1 MADDAS
7 FALRT
12 QAEGTKMFGSV
23 GHQVIVNPGT
33 SIVTGPSDS
42 SKQLHRPLGQRPA
55 WRSECLPA
63 AGRGWQSASQN
74 GDASEQVLGAVLTY
88 TVEYVNILT
97 FTIPGVPY
105 TLLHPAGKNCFLI
118 PQVTGRPHPPATS
131 PSQTV
136 ACPQEAPSRQT
147 QFAGI
152 PPARGPAASNLLFC
166 CEVAAS
172 LAQAI

>member
-1 MADDAS
+1 MNCKDM
-7 FALRT
+7 RT
-12 QAEGTKMFGSV
+12 QEEGTKMFGSV

-55 WRSECLPA
+55 WRSECPPA

-105 TLLHPAGKNCFLI
+105 TLLHPAVFLLKDDCHVGSYAGAAAWYLWF
-118 PQVTGRPHPPATS
+118 QEPAWRS
-131 PSQTV
+131 
-136 ACPQEAPSRQT
+136 
-147 QFAGI
+147 
-152 PPARGPAASNLLFC
+152 
-166 CEVAAS
+166 
-172 LAQAI
+172 